1 MVARTYTS
9 LPPIVNIWFQFLF
22 HSPPWVLFTF
32 PSRYLYTIGHQGV
45 FSLTQWSGQ
54 IPTKLHV
61 LRGTREYTLLFAS
74 YFYVRG
80 CHALWLSFPEHSI
93 NKKSTT
99 QNLYE
104 LNVYTSQPLHHNVY
118 RLSRDTILGFS
129 PFAHHYLGNH
139 FVFFS

>member
-9 LPPIVNIWFQFLF
+9 LPPIVDNWFQILF
-22 HSPPWVLFTF
+22 HSPSGVLFTF
-32 PSRYLYTIGHQGV
+32 PSRYSFTIGHQGV

-54 IPTKLHV
+54 IPTKFHV
-61 LRGTREYTLLFAS
+61 LRGTREHILLIAS
-74 YFYVRG
+74 CFYVRG
-80 CHALWLSFPEHSI
+80 CHALWPSFPERST
-93 NKKSTT
+93 NKKFTT

-129 PFAHHYLGNH
+129 PFAHHY
-139 FVFFS
+139 